1 MHVSFLTPL
10 GGLVGLLALAA
21 LAALYRAERR
31 SRALAAEL
39 GLAPAG
45 WSAALLPALALVLT
59 GVLAGLAAAQPV
71 ISRSAARS
79 GRTDAEVVVVFDI
92 TRSMLARTKPG
103 EPTRFDRARAIAK
116 ALRAAFPDVPFG
128 ASSLS
133 DRLLPHL
140 MPTTSANVFTATL
153 DRALGIERPPPDRSG
168 GRVTAL
174 GALSALATNN
184 FFGEGSRRRLVVVLT
199 DGESLPVDVGT
210 VRARLF
216 RGRIVPFFVHVWGPD
231 ERVFTPAGTAERY
244 RPDPGSGPLLDDLAS
259 ALGGQVF
266 QEGEGS
272 ALAAAARSVLGS
284 GPTGPQGRELSSLQ
298 LAPYLLAAL
307 LLPLGLLLWRRN
319 L

>member
-10 GGLVGLLALAA
+10 GGLVGLLALVA
-21 LAALYRAERR
+21 LAALYGSARR
-31 SRALAAEL
+31 SRALALEL
-39 GLAPAG
+39 GLTPVG
-45 WSAALLPALALVLT
+45 WIAALVPATALVLV

-71 ISRSAARS
+71 VSRSASRS
-79 GRTDAEVVVVFDI
+79 GRTDVEVVVVFDI
-92 TRSMLARTKPG
+92 TRSMLARAKPG
-103 EPTRFDRARAIAK
+103 EPTRFDRARTIAK
-116 ALRAAFPDVPFG
+116 GLRTTLPDVPFG
-128 ASSLS
+128 AASLS

-231 ERVFTPAGTAERY
+231 ERVFTPGGAVERY
-244 RPDPGSGPLLDDLAS
+244 RPDPGSGPLLDDLAA
-259 ALGGQVF
+259 ALGGRVF
-266 QEGEGS
+266 TESESQ
-272 ALAAAARSVLGS
+272 ALAAAARVALGS
-284 GPTGPQGRELSSLQ
+284 GPTGPQGRELSSQQ
-298 LAPYLLAAL
+298 LAPYLVAAL

>member
-21 LAALYRAERR
+21 LAVLHRSERR
-31 SRALAAEL
+31 TRALALEL
-39 GLAPAG
+39 GLAPAE
-45 WSAALLPALALVLT
+45 WSASLLPALALALA

-71 ISRSAARS
+71 VSRSDSRS

-92 TRSMLARTKPG
+92 TRSMLARA
-103 EPTRFDRARAIAK
+103 EPARPSRFDRARTIAED
-116 ALRAAFPDVPFG
+116 LRAAFPDVPFG
-128 ASSLS
+128 AASLS

-140 MPTTSANVFTATL
+140 MPTTRANVFTATL

-184 FFGEGSRRRLVVVLT
+184 FFGESARRRLVVVLT
-199 DGESLPVDVGT
+199 DGESLPVDTGT
-210 VRARLF
+210 LRARLF
-216 RGRIVPFFVHVWGPD
+216 RGGIVPFFVHVWGPD
-231 ERVFTPAGTAERY
+231 ERVFTPGGAMERY
-244 RPDPGSGPLLDDLAS
+244 RPDPGSGPLLDDLAA
-259 ALGGQVF
+259 ALGGRVF
-266 QEGEGS
+266 GESAGP
-272 ALAAAARSVLGS
+272 ALAAATRAVLGS

-298 LAPYLLAAL
+298 LAPYAAAAL